1 MGTATESRAAEE
13 RSGAPAG
20 PAAAL
25 RAGLRPPRGKAR
37 LTMAILGSLVLIAV
51 CIPLAVRAAGVDG
64 VTPIPQVL
72 SFMPWFLLPAGFALL
87 LVGLARWPLGV
98 AWALAV
104 LACTAWFMRP
114 YETAADA
121 PSGPVAAHVKLLT
134 SNLEFGNATDGLL
147 AALREHRP
155 DLVSVQECDAR
166 CAAALRTPE
175 LRKAYPYRVIDDGR
189 PSEGSALLSKFPL
202 TKEPTIPSELK
213 MPGGTAEIAGQR
225 VRIQVA
231 HPLPPLPEDAYMD
244 GWRTELGRLRDFA
257 AANADEPLIIAGD
270 FNSSQDH
277 AAFRRI
283 LDTGLRDSALLLD
296 RSRTPTWPQRTAP
309 AFGAQIDHVLVGD
322 RLAPTAIR
330 FLDLANTDHRS
341 VLVDLDLHKGRGT
354 DPNAN

>member
-1 MGTATESRAAEE
+1 
-13 RSGAPAG
+13 
-20 PAAAL
+20 
-25 RAGLRPPRGKAR
+25 
-37 LTMAILGSLVLIAV
+37 MAIVASLVLIAV
-51 CIPLAVRAAGVDG
+51 CIPLAVRAADADG
-64 VTPIPQVL
+64 VTPIPQVI
-72 SFMPWFLLPAGFALL
+72 SFMPWFLLPAGFGLL
-87 LVGLARWPLGV
+87 MAALARWPLGV
-98 AWALAV
+98 AWALLT

-121 PSGPVAAHVKLLT
+121 PSGPVAARITLLS
-134 SNLEFGNATDGLL
+134 SNLKFGNATDGLL
-147 AALREHRP
+147 AALREHKP

-175 LRKAYPYRVIDDGR
+175 LREAYPYRVIADGN

-202 TKEPTIPSELK
+202 AKGPTIPSELK

-231 HPLPPLPEDAYMD
+231 HPLPPLPERAYMN
-244 GWRTELGRLRDFA
+244 GWRTELERLRDFA
-257 AANADEPLIIAGD
+257 ADAGNGPLIIAGD

-330 FLDLANTDHRS
+330 FLDLAHTDHRS
-341 VLVDLDLHKGRGT
+341 VLVELDLHERRDT
-354 DPNAN
+354 APAAN